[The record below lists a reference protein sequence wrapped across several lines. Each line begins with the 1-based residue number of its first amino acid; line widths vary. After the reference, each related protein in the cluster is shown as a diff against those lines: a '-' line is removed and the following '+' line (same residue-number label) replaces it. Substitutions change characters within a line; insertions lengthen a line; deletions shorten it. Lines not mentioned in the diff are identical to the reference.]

1 MSEINLNE
9 EKKSSKQS
17 VENEGFCD
25 TSNVEMA
32 NMTNM
37 KSVPSDTTLEDIR
50 RLYGRSSINKGI
62 YRK

>member
-32 NMTNM
+32 NMTKDR
-37 KSVPSDTTLEDIR
+37 KSVV
-50 RLYGRSSINKGI
+50 
-62 YRK
+62 